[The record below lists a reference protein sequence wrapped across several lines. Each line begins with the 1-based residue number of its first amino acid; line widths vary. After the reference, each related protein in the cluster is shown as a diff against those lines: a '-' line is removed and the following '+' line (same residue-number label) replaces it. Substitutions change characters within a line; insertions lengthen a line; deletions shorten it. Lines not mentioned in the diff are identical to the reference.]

1 MALHAA
7 QIHHTSVAALALLV
21 NVVSSFW
28 RSAQGP
34 ELSPIGPEKV
44 DYIHES
50 VAVVTMDAIL
60 HLAPCA
66 WPNSR
71 AIPKEII
78 SDMAEVNT
86 FKSQPLTLPEI
97 SFLAIRV
104 CFEIGQKYQ

>member
-66 WPNSR
+66 ST

-104 CFEIGQKYQ
+104 CFEIGQKHQ